1 MIKIALHDTLNI
13 KIHSDDY
20 KILNS
25 LKKELSLYAKDYQF
39 SPLYKLNRWDGKISL
54 MKADNTIPYG
64 LVNEVLRFFIKY
76 YPNEKLTVED
86 EVKDLFHGTDL
97 EPTFNLLF
105 DPYYYQEKIVRT
117 ALKTSCGFFRVS
129 VASGKSYCIANISK
143 NLLDMGLINKQLIVV
158 PTLSLIKQFYNDL
171 IEYGIDE
178 SWLGVVN
185 KDKKEFDNKIVIS
198 TWQSLKVRKEEYQ
211 QFQSI
216 IVDEAQGTRARV
228 MYEILANC
236 YNANWR
242 FGFTGTLPSL
252 KLQSLQCQSYIGPV
266 LEEYSSD
273 QLAKEGYISTIKVKK
288 INISYKQK
296 FNGEYK
302 DIKDAVMDNDYRNK
316 IICQTC
322 NSIDDS
328 ILILIREINEGQRI
342 VDALEDH
349 NFKNDKEIVFLSGKD
364 KDTVRE
370 YWRNK
375 MNEKKNIIMIAT
387 YGIFY
392 VGVNIKSLRYVMLG
406 SPLKSKIVVLQS
418 IGRAMRKDDSK
429 ENNES
434 YIIDICDKSKYLI
447 AHAKQRQK
455 YYSMEG
461 FEVEETVL
469 KEPEPLPINF

>member
-216 IVDEAQGTRARV
+216 IVDECLVGETLILTDNGERKIKDIQVGDKV
-228 MYEILANC
+228 YSYNLNKKKFEIDDVVGVFENLQKSNDEKMYKLTFDNDKNIEI
-236 YNANWR
+236 
-242 FGFTGTLPSL
+242 TGNHKILTN
-252 KLQSLQCQSYIGPV
+252 
-266 LEEYSSD
+266 D
-273 QLAKEGYISTIKVKK
+273 GYIRA
-288 INISYKQK
+288 
-296 FNGEYK
+296 
-302 DIKDAVMDNDYRNK
+302 D
-316 IICQTC
+316 
-322 NSIDDS
+322 
-328 ILILIREINEGQRI
+328 EINEEH
-342 VDALEDH
+342 D
-349 NFKNDKEIVFLSGKD
+349 
-364 KDTVRE
+364 
-370 YWRNK
+370 
-375 MNEKKNIIMIAT
+375 II
-387 YGIFY
+387 
-392 VGVNIKSLRYVMLG
+392 SL
-406 SPLKSKIVVLQS
+406 
-418 IGRAMRKDDSK
+418 
-429 ENNES
+429 
-434 YIIDICDKSKYLI
+434 
-447 AHAKQRQK
+447 
-455 YYSMEG
+455 
-461 FEVEETVL
+461 
-469 KEPEPLPINF
+469 